1 MDRTSRK
8 YHNSHKYNTQD
19 NLCRKHNNSRT
30 IDVTLVAGLTRLAIT
45 GFAAATFVIARLATI
60 LWIAWNV
67 VLTGIAARTIDVTL
81 VAGLTRLVITG
92 FATTAF
98 VVTRLATILLAW
110 TLNVAVAW
118 LLVADLATR
127 VGVTDL
133 TRHIAGRVAFTPII
147 TRLADVT
154 ADVTQ
159 VA

>member
-1 MDRTSRK
+1 M
-8 YHNSHKYNTQD
+8 
-19 NLCRKHNNSRT
+19 
-30 IDVTLVAGLTRLAIT
+30 IAV
-45 GFAAATFVIARLATI
+45 FAAATFVIARLATI
-60 LWIAWNV
+60 LLAWNV

-92 FATTAF
+92 FAAATF
-98 VVTRLATILLAW
+98 VVTRLTAILLAW

-133 TRHIAGRVAFTPII
+133 TRHIAERVAFTPII